1 MQKYK
6 YLYYDMDENDSPISL
21 GKQLSTNLV
30 SQVDQLKKKKKEMPL
45 EGSYFAI
52 NEKKHSEVWINELF
66 FFFL

>member
-6 YLYYDMDENDSPISL
+6 YLYHDMDENDSPTSL

-30 SQVDQLKKKKKEMPL
+30 SQVDQLKKKKEMPL

-52 NEKKHSEVWINELF
+52 NEKKHSEV
-66 FFFL
+66 